1 VEARVTRLSIAAIE
15 DDLDISVVIPVHNE
29 ADNLAELAAEVV
41 AALRGRTTFE
51 IVFVDDGSTD
61 GTAAELVRL
70 TALYPEVRPIA
81 HDRKSGQS
89 IAVSSG
95 ARAARGATLVTIDG
109 DGQNDPKFILD
120 LARTLASRPEMGLV
134 AGRRLGRKA
143 TAFKKLQSRI
153 ANAVRAAILRDGT
166 TDTGC
171 GLKAIPRELFLR
183 LPVFDGLHRFLPAL
197 VRREGYEVVQV
208 DVIDRNRRHGVSKYG
223 MWDRLWVGL
232 LDLMGVWW
240 LIRRRRSVPHVRELK
255 SDADRSVADGRELSA
270 GRVRQ

>member
-1 VEARVTRLSIAAIE
+1 MSKLRVAAIE
-15 DDLDISVVIPVHNE
+15 DDRDISVVIPVHNE
-29 ADNLAELAAEVV
+29 AENVAGLAAEVA

-51 IVFVDDGSTD
+51 IVFVDDASTD
-61 GTAAELVRL
+61 GTAAALVRL
-70 TALYPEVRPIA
+70 AALYPEVRPVA

-89 IAVSSG
+89 IAVATGVRS
-95 ARAARGATLVTIDG
+95 ARAKTVVTIDG

-120 LARTLASRPEMGLV
+120 LAQTLAAGQPDIGLV

-143 TAFKKLQSRI
+143 SGYKRLQSRI
-153 ANAVRAAILRDGT
+153 ANGVRGAILRDGT
-166 TDTGC
+166 ADTGC

-197 VRREGYEVVQV
+197 VRREGFAVAQV
-208 DVIDRNRRHGVSKYG
+208 DVIDRDRRHGVSKYG

-232 LDLMGVWW
+232 LDLAGVWW
-240 LIRRRRSVPHVRELK
+240 LIRRRRSVPQVKELK
-255 SDADRSVADGRELSA
+255 SDADRSVADGRELFA